1 MKKYSAFMMDITIL
15 ETLQRHTLTN
25 PLVDELWLSYQLTG
39 MSWTDEV
46 ITSSNSEQTQQDDG
60 NDDVPNLYTLYFKDI
75 KK

>member
-1 MKKYSAFMMDITIL
+1 ML

>member
-1 MKKYSAFMMDITIL
+1 MKKYSAFMMDITML